1 MFFLVRR
8 WFSFQIRGVTDR
20 NLQWLSD
27 PTITA
32 PLGWMADG
40 VYGGIKTYGDEPRY
54 DVGILISDRDCAVG
68 GIFTQNR
75 VCGAPVTVTRERI
88 CGGVVRGIV
97 ANSGC
102 SNVAMG
108 ERGISDAREMARLAA
123 VKCGIDASRMLV
135 ASTGVIGRALPMDK
149 LDKAIAAARPSRE
162 GGANFSRA
170 IMTTDTVQKNRGVTF
185 QHAGVKYTVAGVSK
199 GAGMA
204 HPNMATVFCF
214 VTTDAR
220 VQSSALQAIVKRVGD
235 LTINMVDVDMDTST
249 SDMMLAF
256 ANGAADGPDLTTDPA
271 GLAALEEAIHAVCLA
286 LAKDLAR
293 DGEGAKTLIEVV
305 VEGARTEAD
314 ARIAA
319 RTVVSSPL
327 VKTMITGRDPNLGRV
342 LMALG
347 RSGAEVE
354 LGKLSVWIGQ
364 HCAFEHGAATA
375 LELAVIS
382 REMAAPDVQLRAH
395 LGLGEHKATAWG
407 CDLTEE
413 YVRVNAHYTT

>member
-1 MFFLVRR
+1 MFFLVVREV
-8 WFSFQIRGVTDR
+8 SFQIRGVTDR
-20 NLQWLSD
+20 KFEWLSD

-40 VYGGIKTYGDEPRY
+40 VYAGIKTYGDEPRY
-54 DVGILISDRDCAVG
+54 DVGILLSERDCAVG

-88 CGGVVRGIV
+88 AGGVVRGII

-108 ERGISDAREMARLAA
+108 ERGVADAREMARLAA
-123 VKCGIDASRMLV
+123 ARCAVEPGHMLV
-135 ASTGVIGRALPMDK
+135 ASTGVIGRPLPMEK
-149 LDKAIAAARPSRE
+149 LNVAIAATRPSRE
-162 GGANFSRA
+162 GGDRFSRA

-185 QHAGVKYTVAGVSK
+185 QHGGVKYTVAGVAK

-214 VTTDAR
+214 ITTDAR
-220 VQSSALQAIVKRVGD
+220 VQSNALQAIVKRVGD

-256 ANGAADGPDLTTDPA
+256 ANGAAGGPDLTVDA
-271 GLAALEEAIHAVCLA
+271 VGLAALEDAIHAVCLA

-305 VEGARTEAD
+305 VEGARTRDD

-364 HCAFEHGAATA
+364 HCAFKDGAATT
-375 LELAVIS
+375 LELNVIS

-395 LGLGEHKATAWG
+395 LGLGDFSATAWG

>member
-1 MFFLVRR
+1 
-8 WFSFQIRGVTDR
+8 
-20 NLQWLSD
+20 
-27 PTITA
+27 
-32 PLGWMADG
+32 
-40 VYGGIKTYGDEPRY
+40 
-54 DVGILISDRDCAVG
+54 
-68 GIFTQNR
+68 
-75 VCGAPVTVTRERI
+75 
-88 CGGVVRGIV
+88 
-97 ANSGC
+97 
-102 SNVAMG
+102 MG
-108 ERGISDAREMARLAA
+108 ERGIADAREMARLAA
-123 VKCGIDASRMLV
+123 VKTGVAGSQMLV

-149 LDKAIAAARPSRE
+149 LGSAIESTKPSRE
-162 GGANFSRA
+162 GGARFSRA

-185 QHAGVKYTVAGVSK
+185 VHEGIKYTVAGVSK

-220 VQSSALQAIVKRVGD
+220 VQSGALQTIVKRVGD

-256 ANGAADGPDLTTDPA
+256 ANGAADGPDLTADA
-271 GLAALEEAIHAVCLA
+271 GGLAALEHAIHAVCLA

-314 ARIAA
+314 ARLAA

-347 RSGAEVE
+347 RSGADVE
-354 LGKLSVWIGQ
+354 LDKLSVWIGQ
-364 HCAFEHGAATA
+364 HCAFKDGAATT
-375 LELAVIS
+375 LELKVIS
-382 REMAAPDVQLRAH
+382 QEMAAPDVQLRAH
-395 LGLGEHKATAWG
+395 LGLGDHSATAWG

>member
-1 MFFLVRR
+1 VNDELV
-8 WFSFQIRGVTDR
+8 
-20 NLQWLSD
+20 WLSN

-32 PLGWMADG
+32 PLGWLADG
-40 VYGGIKTYGDEPRY
+40 VYAGIKTYGEAPRY
-54 DVGILISDRDCAVG
+54 DVGILVSDRDCAVG

-75 VCGAPVTVTRERI
+75 VCGAPVTVTRQRLAS
-88 CGGVVRGIV
+88 GVARGVV

-102 SNVAMG
+102 SNVALG
-108 ERGISDAREMARLAA
+108 ERGIADAQEMARLAA
-123 VKCGIDASRMLV
+123 EKVGVASDRMLV
-135 ASTGVIGRALPMDK
+135 ASTGVIGRPLPMDK
-149 LDKAIAAARPSRE
+149 LSQAISELTPRRDG
-162 GGANFSRA
+162 GGAFSRA
-170 IMTTDTVQKNRGVTF
+170 IMTTDTVQKNRAVKFVYQGV
-185 QHAGVKYTVAGVSK
+185 QYTVAGVAK

-214 VTTDAR
+214 ITTDAQL
-220 VQSSALQAIVKRVGD
+220 QSAALQDIVRRVGD

-256 ANGAADGPDLTTDPA
+256 ANGAAGGPDLTHDEP
-271 GLAALEEAIHAVCLA
+271 GRALLERAIHAVSLE

-305 VEGARTEAD
+305 VRGARTESD

-347 RSGAEVE
+347 RSGAEVDPSR
-354 LGKLSVWIGQ
+354 LSVWIGS
-364 HCAFEHGAATA
+364 HCAFNNGAPTA
-375 LELAVIS
+375 LELKVIS
-382 REMAAPDVQLRAH
+382 QEMAAADVQLQAD
-395 LGLGEHKATAWG
+395 LGLGEHSATAWG

>member
-1 MFFLVRR
+1 
-8 WFSFQIRGVTDR
+8 
-20 NLQWLSD
+20 
-27 PTITA
+27 
-32 PLGWMADG
+32 MADG
-40 VYGGIKTYGDEPRY
+40 VYAGIKTYGDEPRY
-54 DVGILISDRDCAVG
+54 DVGLLLSDRDCAVG

-75 VCGAPVTVTRERI
+75 VCGAPVTVTRERV
-88 CGGVVRGIV
+88 GTGLARGII

-108 ERGISDAREMARLAA
+108 ERGIADAREMARLAA
-123 VKCGIDASRMLV
+123 VKSGIDAAQMLV
-135 ASTGVIGRALPMDK
+135 ASTGVIGRPLPMEK
-149 LDKAIAAARPSRE
+149 LDAAIVALRPSRD
-162 GGANFSRA
+162 GGAAFSRA
-170 IMTTDTVQKNRGVTF
+170 IMTTDTVQKNRAVSFTY
-185 QHAGVKYTVAGVSK
+185 AGVKYTVAGVAK

-214 VTTDAR
+214 LTTDAA

-256 ANGAADGPDLTTDPA
+256 ANGAAGGPDLTHEPA
-271 GLAALEEAIHAVCLA
+271 GLELLEGAIHAVALA

-305 VEGARTEAD
+305 VEGARTLAD

-347 RSGAEVE
+347 RSGAEVQ
-354 LGKLSVWIGQ
+354 LDRLSVWIGR
-364 HCAFEHGAATA
+364 HCAFQNGTATA
-375 LELAVIS
+375 LELKTIS
-382 REMAAPDVQLRAH
+382 QEMAAPDVQLRAH
-395 LGLGEHKATAWG
+395 LGLGEASATAWG

>member
-1 MFFLVRR
+1 MKDTELE
-8 WFSFQIRGVTDR
+8 
-20 NLQWLSD
+20 WLSN

-32 PLGWMADG
+32 PLGWLADG
-40 VYGGIKTYGDEPRY
+40 VYAGIKTYGEEPRY
-54 DVGILISDRDCAVG
+54 DVGILLSDRDCAVG

-75 VCGAPVTVTRERI
+75 VCGAPVTINRERL
-88 CGGVVRGIV
+88 GLRALRGIV

-108 ERGISDAREMARLAA
+108 ERGIADAREMARLAA
-123 VKCGIDASRMLV
+123 VKGGVEPTQMLV
-135 ASTGVIGRALPMDK
+135 ASTGVIGRPLPMEK
-149 LDKAIAAARPSRE
+149 LDRAIARLLPSTD
-162 GGANFSRA
+162 GGNAFSRA
-170 IMTTDTVQKNRGVTF
+170 IMTTDTVQKNRAVVF
-185 QHAGVKYTVAGVSK
+185 MVDGVKYTVAGVAK

-204 HPNMATVFCF
+204 HPDMATVFCF
-214 VTTDAR
+214 ITTDAC
-220 VQSSALQAIVKRVGD
+220 VQSEALQAIVKRVGD
-235 LTINMVDVDMDTST
+235 RTINMVDVDMDTST

-256 ANGAADGPDLTTDPA
+256 ANGAAGGADLTQDPA
-271 GLAALEEAIHAVCLA
+271 GLQALEQAIHAVSLA

-305 VEGARTEAD
+305 VQGARTEAD
-314 ARIAA
+314 ARTAA

-347 RSGAEVE
+347 RSGADVDPA
-354 LGKLSVWIGQ
+354 KLSVWIGR
-364 HCAFEHGAATA
+364 HCAFSNGAPTT
-375 LELAVIS
+375 LELGVIS
-382 REMAAPDVQLRAH
+382 QEMAASDVQLRAD
-395 LGLGEHKATAWG
+395 LGLGCHEATAWG

>member
-1 MFFLVRR
+1 
-8 WFSFQIRGVTDR
+8 
-20 NLQWLSD
+20 
-27 PTITA
+27 
-32 PLGWMADG
+32 MADG
-40 VYGGIKTYGDEPRY
+40 VYAGIKTYGEEPRY
-54 DVGILISDRDCAVG
+54 DVGLLLSDRDCAVG
-68 GIFTQNR
+68 GIFTLNR
-75 VCGAPVTVTRERI
+75 VCGAPVTVTRERVST
-88 CGGVVRGIV
+88 GRARGII

-108 ERGISDAREMARLAA
+108 ERGIADAREMARLAA
-123 VKCGIDASRMLV
+123 VKSGVDAPQMLV
-135 ASTGVIGRALPMDK
+135 ASTGVIGRPLPMDK
-149 LDKAIAAARPSRE
+149 LDGAIAKLQPSRD
-162 GGANFSRA
+162 GGTAFSRA
-170 IMTTDTVQKNRGVTF
+170 IMTTDTVQKNRGVSFT
-185 QHAGVKYTVAGVSK
+185 HAGVKYTVAGVAK

-214 VTTDAR
+214 LTTDAA

-256 ANGAADGPDLTTDPA
+256 ANGAAGGPDLTNDAA
-271 GLAALEEAIHAVCLA
+271 GLELLEGAIHAVALA

-305 VEGARTEAD
+305 VEGARTLAD

-347 RSGAEVE
+347 RSGAEVQ
-354 LGKLSVWIGQ
+354 LDRLSVWIGR
-364 HCAFEHGAATA
+364 HCAFQNGTATA
-375 LELAVIS
+375 LELGTIS

-395 LGLGEHKATAWG
+395 LGLGDASATAWG